1 MCVQDV
7 NAVVTEFC
15 LIPTN
20 NMQKKKKN
28 RQHKICINHI
38 QKIINSKSISFIPP
52 LLKQ

>member
-20 NMQKKKKN
+20 NMQKKKKIDN
-28 RQHKICINHI
+28 TKYVLTIF
-38 QKIINSKSISFIPP
+38 KK
-52 LLKQ
+52 LLILSRSLSYHPY